1 MRRPTRSGPCP
12 AGPAVLWAGLLLVVT
27 AGCGNRFGVPEPASE
42 QGGEVL
48 DLWRVLFFTA
58 VAIGLLVTGLIL
70 WSVVRYRRRPLRS
83 GHPGAAQG
91 EGEPPQFRDNVRLEV
106 FYTAVPLV
114 IVAVLFGLTVA
125 TQRRTT
131 KVEERPDLRV
141 DVTGF
146 QWGWRFHYPEADVT
160 VVGDSN
166 HPPTLVLP
174 AGRTVGLALAS
185 TDVIHSF
192 YVPAFLDKRDVVPGE
207 ESRVDV
213 TTTRV
218 GRFSGLCAE
227 FCGLDHARMSFTVDV
242 VPRSEFEA
250 WLAAQRQAQPRPTVP
265 GTAQ

>member
-1 MRRPTRSGPCP
+1 ADRTQRPA
-12 AGPAVLWAGLLLVVT
+12 AGILLL
-27 AGCGNRFGVPEPASE
+27 AGTGCSTRFGLPEPASE
-42 QGGEVL
+42 QGSDIV
-48 DLWRVLFFTA
+48 DLWRVLFLVA
-58 VAIGLLVTGLIL
+58 MAIGLLVIGLIA
-70 WSVVRYRRRPLRS
+70 WSVVRYRRQ
-83 GHPGAAQG
+83 AQTQG
-91 EGEPPQFRDNVRLEV
+91 DGEPPQFRDNVRLEL

-131 KVEERPDLRV
+131 HTEERPDVRV

-146 QWGWRFHYPEADVT
+146 QWGWRFHYPEAGVT

-174 AGRTVGLALAS
+174 AGRRVGFALAS

-207 ESRVDV
+207 ENRVDV

-227 FCGLDHARMSFTVDV
+227 FCGLDHARMAFTVDV
-242 VPRSEFEA
+242 VPPAEFQA
-250 WLAAQRQAQPRPTVP
+250 WLAAQQEGRTRPPVP

>member
-1 MRRPTRSGPCP
+1 MAA
-12 AGPAVLWAGLLLVVT
+12 AG
-27 AGCGNRFGVPEPASE
+27 AGCSSRFGVPDPASE
-42 QGGEVL
+42 QGGDVL
-48 DLWRVLFFTA
+48 DLWRVLFLTA

-70 WSVVRYRRRPLRS
+70 WSVVRYRGRPLRS
-83 GHPGAAQG
+83 GHAGQG
-91 EGEPPQFRDNVRLEV
+91 RDDGEPPQFRDNIRLEV

-125 TQRRTT
+125 TQRRVT
-131 KVEERPDLRV
+131 KIEERPDLRV

-166 HPPTLVLP
+166 DPPTLVLP
-174 AGRTVGLALAS
+174 AGRTVGLDLAS

-192 YVPAFLDKRDVVPGE
+192 YVPAFLDKRDVVPGVDN
-207 ESRVDV
+207 RVDV

-227 FCGLDHARMSFTVDV
+227 FCGLDHARMGFTVDV
-242 VPRSEFEA
+242 VPPPAFEA
-250 WLAAQRQAQPRPTVP
+250 WLLAQQQARPQPTVP

>member
-1 MRRPTRSGPCP
+1 M
-12 AGPAVLWAGLLLVVT
+12 ALGLVAFGA
-27 AGCGNRFGVPEPASE
+27 AGCGSRFGVPEPASE
-42 QGGEVL
+42 QGGDVL
-48 DLWRVLFFTA
+48 DLWRVLFLTA
-58 VAIGLLVTGLIL
+58 VAIGLLVIGLIA
-70 WSVVRYRRRPLRS
+70 WSVVRYRR
-83 GHPGAAQG
+83 GAQG
-91 EGEPPQFRDNVRLEV
+91 DGEPPQFRDNIRLEV

-114 IVAVLFGLTVA
+114 IVAVLFGLTVG

-131 KVEERPDLRV
+131 KTEERPDLRV

-174 AGRTVGLALAS
+174 AGRTVGFDLAS

-192 YVPAFLDKRDVVPGE
+192 YVPAFLDKRDVVPGVDN
-207 ESRVDV
+207 RVDV

-227 FCGLDHARMSFTVDV
+227 FCGLDHLRMGFTVDV
-242 VPRSEFEA
+242 LPPSEFAA
-250 WLAAQRQAQPRPTVP
+250 WIAAQQQARPQPTVP

>member
-1 MRRPTRSGPCP
+1 VG
-12 AGPAVLWAGLLLVVT
+12 LLVVA
-27 AGCGNRFGVPEPASE
+27 AGCSSRFGVPEPASE
-42 QGGEVL
+42 QGDDVL
-48 DLWRVLFFTA
+48 DLWRVLFLTA

-70 WSVVRYRRRPLRS
+70 WSVVRYRRR
-83 GHPGAAQG
+83 GDGDG
-91 EGEPPQFRDNVRLEV
+91 EAPQFRDNIRLEV

-166 HPPTLVLP
+166 DPPTLVLP
-174 AGRTVGLALAS
+174 AGRTVAFELVS

-207 ESRVDV
+207 ENRVDV
-213 TTTRV
+213 STTRV

-227 FCGLDHARMSFTVDV
+227 FCGLDHARMAFTVDV
-242 VPRSEFEA
+242 VPPPEFQA
-250 WLAAQRQAQPRPTVP
+250 WLAAQRQARPQPTVP